1 MEKIISEIVI
11 GALFLALLVSVIPL
25 YRANQELVSEM
36 AGQADYNEKIKEIIK
51 PDIPDREWICGSDV
65 IAAIRFYAFD
75 PGVSVTVNG
84 QSGSKT
90 FFDTD
95 YDESDYRVK
104 REKNYYSFVY
114 DINGKP
120 RFIFVEGV

>member
-1 MEKIISEIVI
+1 M
-11 GALFLALLVSVIPL
+11 
-25 YRANQELVSEM
+25 
-36 AGQADYNEKIKEIIK
+36 
-51 PDIPDREWICGSDV
+51 
-65 IAAIRFYAFD
+65 
-75 PGVSVTVNG
+75 SVTVNG